1 MNVQEG
7 FVRRSWDSSRQK
19 WVRATLGLG
28 SLGVAGLLVALFAM
42 PVSAGSSNRETAVD
56 AKATIVRVTAT
67 EFKFKLSK
75 VKVPVG
81 KVTFRVTNRGKIT
94 HDFKIAGKKTKL
106 LAPGKSATLTV
117 TFRKSGRVAYTCT
130 VPGHAAAGMKGVLA
144 VGKATAPPPV
154 TTTTT
159 KVTTTTATTTA
170 TAPPGS
176 VPIQV
181 LMNEYTFKLSQTS
194 VAAGT
199 TVFFTVV
206 NQGVIDH
213 NFGFP
218 SLGVVTPNV
227 PAGGTTTLTVT
238 FKTAGSIYYVC
249 NLPQHAEAGMSGF
262 FTVT

>member
-1 MNVQEG
+1 M
-7 FVRRSWDSSRQK
+7 RRSLGSRRQK

-28 SLGVAGLLVALFAM
+28 SLGAAGLLVALFAM
-42 PVSAGSSNRETAVD
+42 PVSAGSSSGGTAVR
-56 AKATIVRVTAT
+56 AKATTVNVTAT

-75 VKVPVG
+75 TKVPVG
-81 KVTFRVTNRGKIT
+81 KVTFKVTNRGKVG

-117 TFRKSGRVAYTCT
+117 TFSKSGRIAYTCT
-130 VPGHAAAGMKGVLA
+130 VAGHAAAGMKGVLA
-144 VGKATAPPPV
+144 VGKATVPPPV
-154 TTTTT
+154 TTTTR
-159 KVTTTTATTTA
+159 VTTTVATTTA
-170 TAPPGS
+170 TPPPGS

-218 SLGVVTPNV
+218 SLGVTTPNV
-227 PAGGTTTLTVT
+227 PAGGTSTLTVT

-262 FTVT
+262 FTVTG

>member
-1 MNVQEG
+1 
-7 FVRRSWDSSRQK
+7 VRRSWGSFSEKRLR
-19 WVRATLGLG
+19 VTLGFV
-28 SLGVAGLLVALFAM
+28 SLGVAGLLVAMFAM
-42 PVSAGSSNRETAVD
+42 PVSAGPSSAATAAR
-56 AKATIVRVTAT
+56 AKATTIKVTAT

-81 KVTFRVTNRGKIT
+81 KVTFKVTNRGKIT

-117 TFRKSGRVAYTCT
+117 TFKKSGRIKYTCT
-130 VPGHAAAGMKGVLA
+130 VAGHAAAGMKGVLA

-159 KVTTTTATTTA
+159 RVTTTTATTTA